1 MANEIQRKIEQLTEE
16 LNHYNYEYY
25 VLANSLI
32 SDYDFDHK
40 LKELEK
46 LENEY
51 PQYKLVNSP
60 TSRIGGDIT
69 RKFETVVHTWP
80 MLSLSNT
87 YNESELRDFDKRVRK
102 VVGDELQYVCELKF
116 DGLSISLTYEGGQL
130 QRAVTRGDGYQGE
143 DVTTNVKTIQRV
155 PQVLKGSDYPD
166 IFEIRGEIFMHK
178 TAFEKLNAKRE
189 KEGKQTYANPR
200 NFAAGTIKLQDSSEV
215 AKRPLDCFLYFL
227 YSDNRLERFETHWN
241 SIQAIQQW
249 GFHVSEHT
257 KLCNTIEEILDFV
270 HYWDEA
276 RHDLSYEIDGIVIK
290 VNDYRFQEELGFT
303 AKSPRWAI
311 SYKFQAEKAVTRLD
325 KVTYQVGRTGAVT
338 PVANLE
344 PIVLAGTTVKRAS
357 LHNAN
362 EILRLDLH
370 EKDYVYVEKG
380 GEIIPKIVEIDT
392 YRREKDAQPIQY
404 PTHCPECGT
413 KLIREEGEAVHY
425 CPNDTGCKPQIVGG
439 MQHFVGRKMMDIE
452 GLGNE
457 TIETFYSLGYLN
469 KLSDIYCLKDHA
481 LELKKLERFGE
492 KSISNMIKGIEAS
505 KQIPFEKLLF
515 ALGIRYVGET
525 VAKKIAIHFKNID
538 NLMDASKEQLLE
550 VSDVGERI
558 AESVYDYFKNEEHI
572 SEIQKLRNA
581 GLQFE
586 IKPEEKQES
595 QKLEG
600 KSFVISGVFK
610 NYSRKE
616 LSDTI
621 EQNGGRLLSAI
632 SGKLD
637 YLVAGDKMGPSKR
650 IKAAELDI
658 PILSENDF
666 EKMLKGN

>member
-1 MANEIQRKIEQLTEE
+1 
-16 LNHYNYEYY
+16 
-25 VLANSLI
+25 
-32 SDYDFDHK
+32 
-40 LKELEK
+40 
-46 LENEY
+46 
-51 PQYKLVNSP
+51 
-60 TSRIGGDIT
+60 
-69 RKFETVVHTWP
+69 
-80 MLSLSNT
+80 
-87 YNESELRDFDKRVRK
+87 
-102 VVGDELQYVCELKF
+102 
-116 DGLSISLTYEGGQL
+116 
-130 QRAVTRGDGYQGE
+130 
-143 DVTTNVKTIQRV
+143 
-155 PQVLKGSDYPD
+155 
-166 IFEIRGEIFMHK
+166 
-178 TAFEKLNAKRE
+178 
-189 KEGKQTYANPR
+189 
-200 NFAAGTIKLQDSSEV
+200 
-215 AKRPLDCFLYFL
+215 
-227 YSDNRLERFETHWN
+227 
-241 SIQAIQQW
+241 
-249 GFHVSEHT
+249 
-257 KLCNTIEEILDFV
+257 
-270 HYWDEA
+270 
-276 RHDLSYEIDGIVIK
+276 
-290 VNDYRFQEELGFT
+290 
-303 AKSPRWAI
+303 
-311 SYKFQAEKAVTRLD
+311 
-325 KVTYQVGRTGAVT
+325 
-338 PVANLE
+338 
-344 PIVLAGTTVKRAS
+344 
-357 LHNAN
+357 
-362 EILRLDLH
+362 
-370 EKDYVYVEKG
+370 
-380 GEIIPKIVEIDT
+380 
-392 YRREKDAQPIQY
+392 
-404 PTHCPECGT
+404 
-413 KLIREEGEAVHY
+413 
-425 CPNDTGCKPQIVGG
+425 QIVGG